1 MYGPLT
7 SDLAPVAES
16 ADGCHVDTDDMR
28 KNTTSN
34 AATPGKQKLCG
45 WLNKNFKIEMTD
57 GRVLIGVFLCT
68 DRDGNVILGSCSEYL
83 KPEDNGVIEEPRVL
97 GLVMVPGRHI
107 VSIHLDDT
115 TNCNRET
122 M

>member
-1 MYGPLT
+1 
-7 SDLAPVAES
+7 
-16 ADGCHVDTDDMR
+16 
-28 KNTTSN
+28 NTTSN

-83 KPEDNGVIEEPRVL
+83 KPEGKRPPK
-97 GLVMVPGRHI
+97 M
-107 VSIHLDDT
+107 
-115 TNCNRET
+115 
-122 M
+122 

>member
-1 MYGPLT
+1 
-7 SDLAPVAES
+7 
-16 ADGCHVDTDDMR
+16 
-28 KNTTSN
+28 
-34 AATPGKQKLCG
+34 
-45 WLNKNFKIEMTD
+45 MTD

-107 VSIHLDDT
+107 VSIHLDDN

>member
-1 MYGPLT
+1 MHESET
-7 SDLAPVAES
+7 SES
-16 ADGCHVDTDDMR
+16 ITKGSPED
-28 KNTTSN
+28 KNTESDGKGKSSTSE
-34 AATPGKQKLCG
+34 TSGKQKLCS

-107 VSIHLDDT
+107 VSIHLDDI
-115 TNCNRET
+115 TNCSGET